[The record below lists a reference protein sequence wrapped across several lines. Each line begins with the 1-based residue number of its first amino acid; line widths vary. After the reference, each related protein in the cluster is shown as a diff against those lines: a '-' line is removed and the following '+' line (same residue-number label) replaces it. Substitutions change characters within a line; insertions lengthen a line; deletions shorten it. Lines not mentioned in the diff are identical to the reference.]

1 VEENVARTREFLEG
15 ARGAIFDTVCANA
28 ALALMVAGETDELKE
43 GFQRASACVLDGRA
57 ASALDRLVAVSNS

>member
-1 VEENVARTREFLEG
+1 
-15 ARGAIFDTVCANA
+15 VCANA